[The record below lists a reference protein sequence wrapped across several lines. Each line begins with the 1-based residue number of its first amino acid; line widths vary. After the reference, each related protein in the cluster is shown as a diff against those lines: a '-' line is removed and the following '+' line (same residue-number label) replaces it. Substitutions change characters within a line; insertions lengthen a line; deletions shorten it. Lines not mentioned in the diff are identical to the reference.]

1 MQISVC
7 ICESAASFFTTWKY
21 TIYPS
26 MSCPTNAGLW
36 VIWVSLCRVVLGV
49 TIGKLHQAGTVL
61 FRCPKI
67 RKSKYAWFRLR
78 RSDVCVL
85 NVPSGH
91 IRTCAAVR
99 GSTTLYCEQAY
110 KDFLIFLPKSQN
122 GSRLDAI
129 CQPQGCEPPF
139 AGKLILQPWG
149 RKFLVFLC
157 LNLIKKDF
165 QITIFNR
172 LLLVW

>member
-1 MQISVC
+1 MYPPASTCCFSDIVHHTILFFSLQSMFYFTGLSWFYKYFHTVIIISCRQMLVC
-7 ICESAASFFTTWKY
+7 GWYEFPCVGWFW
-21 TIYPS
+21 
-26 MSCPTNAGLW
+26 
-36 VIWVSLCRVVLGV
+36 GV

-110 KDFLIFLPKSQN
+110 KDFLIFSQSHKTDP
-122 GSRLDAI
+122 GLMR
-129 CQPQGCEPPF
+129 F
-139 AGKLILQPWG
+139 ASH
-149 RKFLVFLC
+149 
-157 LNLIKKDF
+157 
-165 QITIFNR
+165 
-172 LLLVW
+172 

>member
-91 IRTCAAVR
+91 IRTCAAVH

-110 KDFLIFLPKSQN
+110 KDFLIFSQSHKTRP
-122 GSRLDAI
+122 GLMRFASRKVVNHSSS
-129 CQPQGCEPPF
+129 GNSF
-139 AGKLILQPWG
+139 Y
-149 RKFLVFLC
+149 
-157 LNLIKKDF
+157 NLGGA
-165 QITIFNR
+165 
-172 LLLVW
+172 

>member
-1 MQISVC
+1 MLVC
-7 ICESAASFFTTWKY
+7 GWYEFPCVGWFW
-21 TIYPS
+21 
-26 MSCPTNAGLW
+26 
-36 VIWVSLCRVVLGV
+36 GV

-91 IRTCAAVR
+91 IRTCAAVH

-110 KDFLIFLPKSQN
+110 KDFLIFSQSHKTDP
-122 GSRLDAI
+122 GLMRFASRKVVNHPSRGNSCHPQTNI
-129 CQPQGCEPPF
+129 YQITQGCEPPL

-149 RKFLVFLC
+149 CVNFCDIHFKKVEKSRRNLLYLC
-157 LNLIKKDF
+157 F
-165 QITIFNR
+165 
-172 LLLVW
+172 

>member
-110 KDFLIFLPKSQN
+110 KDFLIFSQSHKTDP
-122 GSRLDAI
+122 GLMRFASRKVVNH
-129 CQPQGCEPPF
+129 PSRGNSF
-139 AGKLILQPWG
+139 Y
-149 RKFLVFLC
+149 
-157 LNLIKKDF
+157 NLGGVNF
-165 QITIFNR
+165 
-172 LLLVW
+172 

>member
-1 MQISVC
+1 MYPP
-7 ICESAASFFTTWKY
+7 ASSCFFLILF
-21 TIYPS
+21 TIPYCLS
-26 MSCPTNAGLW
+26 HC
-36 VIWVSLCRVVLGV
+36 SLCFILQDFPDFTSIFHTVIIISCRQMMVCGWHEFPCVGWFWGV

-91 IRTCAAVR
+91 IRTCAAVH

-110 KDFLIFLPKSQN
+110 KDFLIFSQSHKTSP
-122 GSRLDAI
+122 GLMRFASRKVVNH
-129 CQPQGCEPPF
+129 PSPENSF
-139 AGKLILQPWG
+139 Y
-149 RKFLVFLC
+149 
-157 LNLIKKDF
+157 NLGGA
-165 QITIFNR
+165 
-172 LLLVW
+172 

>member
-110 KDFLIFLPKSQN
+110 KDFLIFSQSHKTDP
-122 GSRLDAI
+122 GLMRFASRKVVNHPSL
-129 CQPQGCEPPF
+129 ENSF
-139 AGKLILQPWG
+139 Y
-149 RKFLVFLC
+149 
-157 LNLIKKDF
+157 NLGGVNF
-165 QITIFNR
+165 
-172 LLLVW
+172 

>member
-91 IRTCAAVR
+91 IRTCAAVP

-110 KDFLIFLPKSQN
+110 KDFLIFSQSHKTDP
-122 GSRLDAI
+122 GLMRFASRKVVNHPSL
-129 CQPQGCEPPF
+129 ENSF
-139 AGKLILQPWG
+139 Y
-149 RKFLVFLC
+149 
-157 LNLIKKDF
+157 NLGGVNF
-165 QITIFNR
+165 
-172 LLLVW
+172 